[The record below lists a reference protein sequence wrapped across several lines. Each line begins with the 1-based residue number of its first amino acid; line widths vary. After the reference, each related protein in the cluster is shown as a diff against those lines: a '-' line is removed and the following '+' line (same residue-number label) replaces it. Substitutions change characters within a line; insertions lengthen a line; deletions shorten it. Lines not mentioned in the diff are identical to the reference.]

1 MKVHHYR
8 EVEAVE
14 AITGVRMHVVAGPR
28 EGAPNFIMR
37 VFEIEPGSNTPF
49 HQHDWEHEI
58 FILEGPAA
66 VRHKDGEIP
75 LKPGHVIFIPANEMH
90 GIFNRGDQTVKLIC
104 VIPDV
109 DKNVSAP
116 ACFDPG
122 TKRPA

>member
-14 AITGVRMHVVAGPR
+14 AAAGVRMHVVAGPR

-66 VRHKDGEIP
+66 VRHKDGEIL
-75 LKPGHVIFIPANEMH
+75 LKPGHVIFIPANELH
-90 GIFNRGDQTVKLIC
+90 GIVNKGNQTVKLIC

-109 DKNVSAP
+109 DKKGSANACCDTGAKGP
-116 ACFDPG
+116 A
-122 TKRPA
+122 